1 MIRQLFIAVAL
12 FATTFNVV
20 ADTPSG
26 IEVRYL
32 GNAGVLVQL
41 GATKV
46 LFDPLYRVSDER
58 YQSVPE
64 PLENAVLV
72 GEPPYDGVAAI
83 FVSHVHHNHFSPG
96 LVLDYL
102 MIHPEVRLFAPEQ
115 AIRTLRRFAGE
126 GDEQSLERI
135 TAIDLPAAAPPAHY
149 TLGPLAVTA
158 VRIPHAEGPKPDPD
172 LQNLAYEVTAEGVG
186 TVIHLGD
193 AAPRAELFERFAG
206 QIQTGSEPVVLA
218 PYWFFLKPEGR
229 SILERQLHAAEVL
242 GIHVPVEIA
251 GQRSRRPMALRA
263 VDLFTQPGEKR
274 DFGMTEE

>member
-1 MIRQLFIAVAL
+1 MIRQLLLLAALCAV
-12 FATTFNVV
+12 TFNAL
-20 ADTPSG
+20 ADSPAG

-32 GNAGVLVQL
+32 GNAGVLVRL

-64 PLENAVLV
+64 RLENAVLR
-72 GEPPYDGVAAI
+72 GEPPYDGVSAV

-102 MIHPEVRLFAPEQ
+102 MIHPDVRLFAPEQ
-115 AIRTLRRFAGE
+115 AIQTLRRFAGA

-135 TAIDLPAAAPPAHY
+135 TAIDLAADAPPAHY

-158 VRIPHAEGPKPDPD
+158 VRILHAEGERSYPDV
-172 LQNLAYEVTAEGVG
+172 QNLAYELTLAKVG
-186 TVIHLGD
+186 TVIDLGD
-193 AAPRAELFERFAG
+193 AAPRAKLFERFAG
-206 QIQTGSEPVVLA
+206 QLRTATEPVVLA
-218 PYWFFLKPEGR
+218 PYWFFLEPEGR

-242 GIHVPVEIA
+242 GLHVPVEIA
-251 GQRSRRPMALRA
+251 GQGARRPRSLRA

-274 DFGMTEE
+274 DFDVVEE